1 MKKIILTAL
10 VAVASLSANAQV
22 WLGGSLGFNY
32 DKQSVKH
39 GGSSSNTTF
48 SIAPEIGY
56 SLNDKWDLA
65 LALNESLISVKDGDT
80 MNSFTINPYARY
92 TYYTTGKVGFFVD
105 LGFSVGTT
113 NLAYDDGVIFTGVI
127 KIEWETW
134 EVPIENAVPMIKEA
148 LDMTGL
154 TGFMVKLH
162 VYDMENYEHTH
173 RSWSI

>member
-1 MKKIILTAL
+1 MLKNRLFESIEIASKILEIFKDHCSFDGYDAKGPKNPGDLLKKY
-10 VAVASLSANAQV
+10 
-22 WLGGSLGFNY
+22 GKKCDY
-32 DKQSVKH
+32 
-39 GGSSSNTTF
+39 
-48 SIAPEIGY
+48 SIRPKSY
-56 SLNDKWDLA
+56 N
-65 LALNESLISVKDGDT
+65 
-80 MNSFTINPYARY
+80 
-92 TYYTTGKVGFFVD
+92 VD
-105 LGFSVGTT
+105 VS
-113 NLAYDDGVIFTGVI
+113 DDGVIFTGVI